1 VARPGRKL
9 APVLFPASIF
19 LAALALR
26 LIQLGTTFRSADE
39 AAVAARILKN
49 PGYAWM
55 FREYYGLLIN
65 LLVKFGAAL
74 VSFLGLTL
82 TEFWWKFPV
91 ALAGAF
97 QAPLTYGFLKSLGAG
112 RFGRLLGAA
121 LTAVLPLHVM
131 QSRYLWGYEVIGVLA
146 ITLAIWALVRFF
158 EKPTT
163 RAGLTASLASGL
175 YLVSHGYVLP
185 FLPCLILLVILWAPA
200 GSKNVFVRLWA
211 GTKLLASKGVWVFP
225 LLALPFCLYPVGHAL
240 RKPTRPGF
248 YLVSH
253 FSGFLGNI
261 GLGIAV
267 LLLVAAA
274 AFIMVRS
281 ARSRTVSFLAL
292 GGAFYLAPLFFGTPA
307 DITAVRGYMLMGTM
321 LWVWAAVLVLDGFA
335 VKRRAGVGVGLL
347 TAVGLLMTMWGT
359 VESVFRVDRAFD
371 PSLVRAER
379 GCVFP
384 DPGVKA
390 AGYLL
395 RENLAPGATVLAIH
409 RNIEPLNLFYYFGRD
424 GIAYYDLTL
433 ADTRRVFEA
442 DQGRADAVICE
453 PEQREFVE
461 ASGRFE
467 LRATL
472 SSEGRPRL
480 HVFARPEVRLPS
492 LEADVRELNR
502 AYDRIYAPRVSWR

>member
-1 VARPGRKL
+1 
-9 APVLFPASIF
+9 
-19 LAALALR
+19 
-26 LIQLGTTFRSADE
+26 
-39 AAVAARILKN
+39 
-49 PGYAWM
+49 
-55 FREYYGLLIN
+55 
-65 LLVKFGAAL
+65 
-74 VSFLGLTL
+74 
-82 TEFWWKFPV
+82 
-91 ALAGAF
+91 
-97 QAPLTYGFLKSLGAG
+97 
-112 RFGRLLGAA
+112 
-121 LTAVLPLHVM
+121 
-131 QSRYLWGYEVIGVLA
+131 
-146 ITLAIWALVRFF
+146 
-158 EKPTT
+158 
-163 RAGLTASLASGL
+163 
-175 YLVSHGYVLP
+175 
-185 FLPCLILLVILWAPA
+185 
-200 GSKNVFVRLWA
+200 
-211 GTKLLASKGVWVFP
+211 
-225 LLALPFCLYPVGHAL
+225 
-240 RKPTRPGF
+240 
-248 YLVSH
+248 
-253 FSGFLGNI
+253 
-261 GLGIAV
+261 
-267 LLLVAAA
+267 
-274 AFIMVRS
+274 
-281 ARSRTVSFLAL
+281 
-292 GGAFYLAPLFFGTPA
+292 
-307 DITAVRGYMLMGTM
+307 MLMGTM

-492 LEADVRELNR
+492 LEADVRELNS